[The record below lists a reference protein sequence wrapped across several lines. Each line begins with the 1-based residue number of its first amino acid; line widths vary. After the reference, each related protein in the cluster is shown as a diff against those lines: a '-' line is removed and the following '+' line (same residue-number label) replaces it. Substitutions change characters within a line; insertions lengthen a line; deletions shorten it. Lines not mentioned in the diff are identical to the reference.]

1 MVNPIPP
8 LPGLFFIRLGFGTKC
23 LLLNAKWAIFQIYN
37 DMNKLYFEEM
47 IVMSPLYL
55 AWLDIYNASSPNQH
69 FNGRQVSPLGHIIM
83 ISSQPRLRLRSFI
96 LGV

>member
-8 LPGLFFIRLGFGTKC
+8 LSGFFFIHLGFGTKC

-37 DMNKLYFEEM
+37 GMNKLYFEEM
-47 IVMSPLYL
+47 IVMSALYL
-55 AWLDIYNASSPNQH
+55 AWLGIYNASSPNQQ

-83 ISSQPRLRLRSFI
+83 IPSQPRLRLRSFI